1 MLTLVFPL
9 SDTYFKNQRRECKKM
24 QLAEVE
30 LFDII
35 ERMIPSDRIIVVS
48 DGTEIYRGY
57 VANIRKEKTE
67 GLIIKQIG
75 LCTHVFRRK
84 ETARYIHMQAL
95 GEEVSPEHVN
105 DLVFS
110 DLEMI
115 IYTKV
120 IVERV

>member
-1 MLTLVFPL
+1 
-9 SDTYFKNQRRECKKM
+9 M

-75 LCTHVFRRK
+75 LCTHVFRKK

>member
-1 MLTLVFPL
+1 
-9 SDTYFKNQRRECKKM
+9 M

-30 LFDII
+30 LCDII
-35 ERMIPSDRIIVVS
+35 ERMIPSDRIIVES

-120 IVERV
+120 IVERM